1 MQEKVK
7 TCWNLNLKDFRRSS
21 FGEYLNTRIL
31 SGTSLTRTNFTRTKL
46 TGALEENASGWP

>member
-31 SGTSLTRTNFTRTKL
+31 SGTSLTRTNSTRTKL